1 MSFVINTVTN
11 ASTTAVFLTQNQEV
25 YNKIIYCNNQTKN
38 QVSKMNCIIQ
48 AIKVMIGFKEKVEEL
63 VKMADIIN
71 NTITVITW
79 QNN

>member
-1 MSFVINTVTN
+1 
-11 ASTTAVFLTQNQEV
+11 
-25 YNKIIYCNNQTKN
+25 
-38 QVSKMNCIIQ
+38 MNCIIQ